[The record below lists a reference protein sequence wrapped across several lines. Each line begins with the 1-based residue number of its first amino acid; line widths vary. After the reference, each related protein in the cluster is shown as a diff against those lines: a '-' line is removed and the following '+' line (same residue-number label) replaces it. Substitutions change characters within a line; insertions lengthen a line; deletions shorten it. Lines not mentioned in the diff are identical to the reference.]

1 MKFKTKTL
9 KNGLRIVTVPMAEN
23 PSVTMLVM
31 VRTGSKYESKER
43 NGISHFLEHMA
54 FKGTKNR
61 PNASDISR
69 ELDQIGAHYNAFTG
83 QEYTGYYVKADKK
96 HVSKI
101 IDILSDM
108 YKNPV
113 LDEKEIEKEKGVIVE
128 EIRMYNDLPQRKVAS
143 EFMSLLYGDQPAGWD
158 IAGTEDLVRSFRRQ
172 DFVDYYNSQYTLPN
186 TTVIISGSF
195 GEKALRDIEK
205 TFKDGSSN
213 KAKTKLPVK
222 ESQDGPQIGLSF
234 KETDQT
240 HLIIGFRAFSINDKR
255 IPIMSVLVGILS
267 GGMSSRLFKKLRD
280 DMGICYYVRADNDAY
295 TDHGVLAISA
305 GLDNSRVEEGIKA
318 ILGECQRLVNESVA
332 DDELEKVKEYI
343 AGTTM
348 LGLETSDSRA
358 EYCGFLDAL
367 KGEIDTPEEYIKKI
381 RKITSKDIQKLAKEI
396 FTNDKLNMAI
406 VGKYKDPEPFKK
418 YLKVV

>member
-255 IPIMSVLVGILS
+255 VPIISVLVGILS

-280 DMGICYYVRADNDAY
+280 EMGICYYVGAQNDTY
-295 TDHGVLAISA
+295 TDHGVLNISA
-305 GLDNSRVEEGIKA
+305 GLDNKRVEEGIKA
-318 ILGECQRLVNESVA
+318 ILSECGRLIKESV
-332 DDELEKVKEYI
+332 DSSELEKVKEYI

-348 LGLETSDSRA
+348 LGLETSDARA
-358 EYCGFLDAL
+358 EYCGFLDVL
-367 KGEIDTPEEYIKKI
+367 KGEVESPEEFIEKI
-381 RKITSKDIQKLAKEI
+381 RKVTSEDVQRIAKEI
-396 FTNDKLNMAI
+396 FVNDKLNMAI

-418 YLKVV
+418 YFKVV